1 MKFFEFYEKVSVWN
15 FSDFFHKV
23 QQHEGSC
30 KNSIKSG
37 NQAKLFW
44 QNSYFGFFE
53 QKGPN
58 LDTKRNFSSF
68 MAN

>member
-1 MKFFEFYEKVSVWN
+1 MKYVEFYEKVSVWN
-15 FSDFFHKV
+15 FSDFFYEV

-30 KNSIKSG
+30 KNSTKSG

-44 QNSYFGFFE
+44 QNPYFEFLE

-58 LDTKRNFSSF
+58 LCTK
-68 MAN
+68 